1 MYPHETV
8 YIFQCRQWVQ
18 IRGELCL
25 LTALFLFQ
33 TLCTGAYG
41 SPVNELIQ
49 MSLKYIGFG
58 KEMREM
64 CMA

>member
-33 TLCTGAYG
+33 TLCTGATENHL
-41 SPVNELIQ
+41 NEPIQ

-64 CMA
+64 WMA